1 MKILKKVCL
10 TVFATIVLII
20 SILLLLIAFNI
31 MEPNVFGI
39 LISKAL
45 LSQESTY
52 ILIGVCVILVLL
64 SMWCLFFGEENN
76 KNGKNSGIELE
87 NGDGRLLITKNTLQD
102 LVKGVISNF
111 PSIEDSEANV
121 VIDRENNVTIDV
133 TITVSDGTII
143 KDVSSKLQNDI
154 KDVVRKSTDLEL
166 DKVNIVV
173 KKVEKEDKN
182 AKKENSIDD

>member
-10 TVFATIVLII
+10 TIFATIVLII

-31 MEPNVFGI
+31 MDSNVFGI
-39 LISKAL
+39 LISKVL
-45 LSQESTY
+45 LSQEGTY
-52 ILIGVCVILVLL
+52 ALVGVSVVLILLA
-64 SMWCLFFGEENN
+64 MWCLFFCEENN

-87 NGDGRLLITKNTLQD
+87 NSDGRLLITKNTLQD
-102 LVKGVISNF
+102 LVKGVINNF

-121 VIDRENNVTIDV
+121 LIDRENNVTIDV
-133 TITVSDGTII
+133 TITVSDGAII

-154 KDVVRKSTDLEL
+154 KSIVRKSTDLEL

-173 KKVEKEDKN
+173 KKVEKEEKSKN
-182 AKKENSIDD
+182 SVDD